1 MFADT
6 LCLSHPGPEQA
17 VCRRALDGT
26 LSSLCSR
33 ESLRRQEAELH
44 RRWPQGMPRRHGF
57 LAPPHPYHFWASP
70 PTFSLT
76 TLLLRVAPGEAGG
89 PGRDVQRPGPLI
101 IQNAFTLCY
110 LSYLFDISLK
120 ARLIEGCGDGGGGA
134 G

>member
-1 MFADT
+1 MGKHLNVCRHF

-26 LSSLCSR
+26 WSSPCSR
-33 ESLRRQEAELH
+33 ESLRRQEAEPE
-44 RRWPQGMPRRHGF
+44 RRQPQGMPRRHGF
-57 LAPPHPYHFWASP
+57 PAPPRPYHFWASP

-76 TLLLRVAPGEAGG
+76 MVLPRVAPGEAGG
-89 PGRDVQRPGPLI
+89 PGRDVWRPGPLI

-120 ARLIEGCGDGGGGA
+120 ARLIGR
-134 G
+134 